1 MLQLIYGFKLKDDE
15 LDNLTLD
22 YISFSE
28 NKINKGLV
36 LEFIMTLILK
46 KREVLVNEVEFRLTS
61 QKTMYEYQMTEIEFC
76 NVMEEFFFVTDDRQ
90 IQIAYETSLGN
101 FKIKAEYF
109 LFPFVSLT
117 KILKFLA
124 HSMWE
129 GYQNTVPVNKLAHI
143 AAYFGLIQTI
153 SELKDTLNNLV
164 IDARQKILENELKL
178 GPGMLLTRVVNDL
191 KLSES

>member
-1 MLQLIYGFKLKDDE
+1 LLQLIYGFKLKDDE

-28 NKINKGLV
+28 NKVNKGLV

-90 IQIAYETSLGN
+90 IQIAYETSLGS

-109 LFPFVSLT
+109 LFPFVS
-117 KILKFLA
+117 KILKCLA

-178 GPGMLLTRVVNDL
+178 GPGMI
-191 KLSES
+191 